1 MAQQS
6 SMLRTSMS
14 RKVWGGLVCVG
25 VLASGLIV
33 WQQQQSAAEA
43 ARVRAAAEHSTVRVT
58 PAVLTPAEVQR
69 QVREALD
76 KLMQSS
82 ITAEVQAAA
91 TQLAQLNAH
100 ASLASAGK
108 ESRAAILAHLLQ
120 GRLQWMAAQTALVQ
134 ERDSALAAWH
144 QGDLA
149 VEMIISPLC
158 GGDPYLKAVYGH
170 YRPYAVTISE
180 ALSSLFA
187 GHQLGPMQQ
196 QAHQIAALEAIMQ
209 DDLRV
214 LALESPALRDHAQ
227 YQAGLRALQGLL
239 QPEQGVVDRWLMLQQ
254 QAGLLRVSADKLQQ
268 LMQPVLVTS
277 DRGDTPRSPASS

>member
-1 MAQQS
+1 
-6 SMLRTSMS
+6 
-14 RKVWGGLVCVG
+14 
-25 VLASGLIV
+25 
-33 WQQQQSAAEA
+33 
-43 ARVRAAAEHSTVRVT
+43 
-58 PAVLTPAEVQR
+58 
-69 QVREALD
+69 
-76 KLMQSS
+76 
-82 ITAEVQAAA
+82 
-91 TQLAQLNAH
+91 
-100 ASLASAGK
+100 
-108 ESRAAILAHLLQ
+108 
-120 GRLQWMAAQTALVQ
+120 
-134 ERDSALAAWH
+134 
-144 QGDLA
+144 
-149 VEMIISPLC
+149 MIISPLC